1 MVTCCCSFSPSSS
14 SPPKEAPPPPPNWLL
29 PKPPNPP
36 PPPKAPGPSSSP
48 KLLRSPPKLP
58 PPNESP
64 PKPPLPPKPPPHLE
78 VRLFQTHRHQN
89 CCPHLHR
96 NHLQSCHPCHL
107 CYPQNLRVLVGF
119 HHQTRILPL
128 RRIQDHHDDLHGPRH
143 DLLGRIFP
151 GFPSL
156 RTRHCNTRQSWPGR
170 SSHPGHSC
178 HYCPW
183 PLQDTAARRG
193 RGCCGGP

>member
-14 SPPKEAPPPPPNWLL
+14 SPPKAPPPPPNWLL
-29 PKPPNPP
+29 PNPPNPP
-36 PPPKAPGPSSSP
+36 PPPKAPDHHHPQNYCDLRRNCLHRMNLHQSP
-48 KLLRSPPKLP
+48 LFHRSL
-58 PPNESP
+58 
-64 PKPPLPPKPPPHLE
+64 HLE
-78 VRLFQTHRHQN
+78 VRLFQTHRHQK

-96 NHLQSCHPCHL
+96 NHPQSCHLCHL
-107 CYPQNLRVLVGF
+107 YHPQNLRVLVGF

-128 RRIQDHHDDLHGPRH
+128 RRIQVHHDDLHGPRH
-143 DLLGRIFP
+143 DLLGRISP

-170 SSHPGHSC
+170 SSHPGRFC
-178 HYCPW
+178 HCCPW
-183 PLQDTAARRG
+183 QLQDTAARRG